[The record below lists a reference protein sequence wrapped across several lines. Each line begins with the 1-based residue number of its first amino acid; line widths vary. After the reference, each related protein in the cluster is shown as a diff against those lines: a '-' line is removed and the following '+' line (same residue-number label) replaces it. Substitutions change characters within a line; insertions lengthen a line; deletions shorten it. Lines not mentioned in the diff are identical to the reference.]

1 MNSNGTNK
9 SYQACSIILL
19 KIDFESIINLGGENT
34 HLDSKLEDPIP
45 WPIGLPRPATMV
57 VVVGGSDRLRRMVV
71 VLRSETLTH

>member
-34 HLDSKLEDPIP
+34 HHFIP
-45 WPIGLPRPATMV
+45 PLSLPMV
-57 VVVGGSDRLRRMVV
+57 AGVVPRCRNR
-71 VLRSETLTH
+71 TLTASGVSLDGLDTQSSKP

>member
-34 HLDSKLEDPIP
+34 HHFSPSLMLLLVAAGTEPNRHRFT
-45 WPIGLPRPATMV
+45 GLGRA
-57 VVVGGSDRLRRMVV
+57 GRR
-71 VLRSETLTH
+71 